1 MESPGVSRIAAE
13 EAWESEV
20 APASEA
26 APEPA
31 EERPSMLSRLASW
44 RAPEI
49 EQERRAQT
57 EEAHPVVGGEGN
69 GVQSRVRIRLLEC
82 LEKSEVIGRV
92 TALPDP
98 GRYDCRAPP
107 GRLGLAFKDATCV
120 VGRVNATSALF
131 GSVRK
136 ATSSSR

>member
-44 RAPEI
+44 RAPEP
-49 EQERRAQT
+49 EQERRRPRRST
-57 EEAHPVVGGEGN
+57 
-69 GVQSRVRIRLLEC
+69 R
-82 LEKSEVIGRV
+82 
-92 TALPDP
+92 
-98 GRYDCRAPP
+98 
-107 GRLGLAFKDATCV
+107 
-120 VGRVNATSALF
+120 
-131 GSVRK
+131 
-136 ATSSSR
+136 